1 MTQDIV
7 RTSKFL
13 SLVLRHQPEI
23 GFGCANYGDT
33 SALQPAHD
41 ACSAGAKTG

>member
-1 MTQDIV
+1 MRYRLLG
-7 RTSKFL
+7 RTGL
-13 SLVLRHQPEI
+13 SVSEI